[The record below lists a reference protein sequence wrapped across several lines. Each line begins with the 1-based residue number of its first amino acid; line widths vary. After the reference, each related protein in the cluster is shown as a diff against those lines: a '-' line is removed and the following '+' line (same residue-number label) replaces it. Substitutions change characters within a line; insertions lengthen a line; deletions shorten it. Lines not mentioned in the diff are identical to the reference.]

1 MMSPSELRSAVDE
14 KLAAGTPGEALI
26 YLIALLEHE
35 PDDPKV
41 RRALAIALG
50 DAGDPEGAIKIF
62 CALANFQSQIG
73 HPLAALATL
82 RNALVHAPSDERV
95 QRAISQLHVR
105 AGLSEQIR
113 QKAPPPLQTPSNRE
127 PRTPDA
133 LAQLPKAELLKEASA
148 IGLDLPIIQEEAVPL
163 PLPLFSALSESSF
176 MKVVPRLVLRPV
188 AKDTQIIREGT
199 FGATLLVIAS
209 GHVRIERNGEEIA
222 RLGPGTVVGE
232 MALITSTKRSATVS
246 SIESVEYL
254 ELHRNDIAELA
265 QETPDVADE
274 LREYCHQRL
283 LHNLLNTSPLFKDL
297 DPLTGLDLLEAFELQ
312 GFRAGDEL
320 IEAGSEGSGV
330 WVIATGEVEIT
341 VKDDAG
347 GTQSVATLGP
357 GNVVGEISLIK
368 GQKTTATVVAN
379 SRVGA
384 LFLPKER
391 FEEMIGSNEEVT
403 NYLNNLSEERLQLLR
418 QMIPKPEMVDD
429 NDLLLL

>member
-1 MMSPSELRSAVDE
+1 MMTSPELRSAVDE
-14 KLAAGTPGEALI
+14 KLAAGAPAEALV
-26 YLIALLEHE
+26 YLIALLEQE

-95 QRAISQLHVR
+95 QRAIGQLHIR

-113 QKAPPPLQTPSNRE
+113 QKAPPPLQPSSVETARSPE
-127 PRTPDA
+127 VLTALPPDA
-133 LAQLPKAELLKEASA
+133 LLKEALSV
-148 IGLDLPIIQEEAVPL
+148 GLSLPTIEEEAVPL
-163 PLPLFSALSESSF
+163 PLPLFSALSKPSF
-176 MKVVPRLVLRPV
+176 MKLVPRLILRPV

-209 GHVRIERNGEEIA
+209 GHVRVQRNGEEIA

-246 SIESVEYL
+246 SIEPVEYL

-265 QETPDVADE
+265 QESPEVADE
-274 LREYCHQRL
+274 LRAYCHQRL
-283 LHNLLNTSPLFKDL
+283 LHNLLNTSPVFKDL

-312 GFRAGDEL
+312 GFRPGDIL
-320 IEAGSEGSGV
+320 IESGSEGSGV

-341 VKDDAG
+341 IPGESGEDK
-347 GTQSVATLGP
+347 SVAQLGP
-357 GNVVGEISLIK
+357 GQVVGEISLIK
-368 GQKTTATVVAN
+368 GQKTTATVTAN

-391 FEEMIGSNEEVT
+391 FDEVIGSNEEVT
-403 NYLNNLSEERLQLLR
+403 SYLNSLSEERLELLR
-418 QMIPKPEMVDD
+418 QMVHEPELVDD